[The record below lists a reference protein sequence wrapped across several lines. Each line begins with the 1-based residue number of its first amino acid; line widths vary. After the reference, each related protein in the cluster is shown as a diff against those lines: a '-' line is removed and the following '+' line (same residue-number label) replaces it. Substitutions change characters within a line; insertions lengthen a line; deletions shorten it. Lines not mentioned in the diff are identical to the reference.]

1 MRGERRLK
9 RKLKETEYVRSDKKR
24 GRGAG
29 IQRKNITRRRPNIQG
44 VICATIE
51 KENQGNVM

>member
-1 MRGERRLK
+1 MK
-9 RKLKETEYVRSDKKR
+9 RKLKETEYVRSNKKR